1 VNEPATPRTIDDAP
15 AHARAIPDA
24 ADPPVPVAGLSTRE
38 AAVRRAAGLGNAA
51 APSTS
56 RTYREIVSDNLFTFI
71 NLSIIALGVLLAVV
85 GQPIDALLSGGAIAV
100 NALVSIVQEVRAKR
114 ILDRI
119 ALLDRPLAAVLRDG
133 QSRSLP
139 PDELVVG
146 DLLLLSAGDQIVVDG
161 RVLPGGPL
169 GIDESALTGESAV
182 VAKRAGQE
190 IYSGSFCVRGRGSY
204 VAERVGSASFANQ
217 LMAGARARRRVV
229 TPLQRAT
236 NLLIRILLLLI
247 VYFEFLLLME
257 AVIKQRGFAIT
268 VENLALL
275 AGLIPNGLLVSIA
288 LAYALGA
295 IRVSRTGVLIQQSN
309 AIESLSNVD
318 VLCMDKTGT
327 LTTNRLQVA
336 QLDPIGMALP
346 RAQYLL
352 GTMVASMASGNATS
366 AAIATAFPQEA
377 VRPVA
382 EVPFSSS
389 YKWSAL
395 VWDRAELR
403 GTYVL
408 GALEML
414 RPALV
419 GERGDQAAAWSALV
433 GQAQVL
439 ADHGLR
445 TLLFAATPAVAA
457 AEADPEHPALPTG
470 LVPLGLV
477 SLRDELRPGV
487 GAALAAFI
495 AAGVQPKIISG
506 DAPETVAALVKQA
519 GLSLAG
525 PPVSGL
531 ALARMDDNQLS
542 AAVATGT
549 VFGRISPQQK
559 EQLIRALRARG
570 HYVAMIGD
578 GVNDV
583 LSLKRA
589 NLGIAMQ
596 SGSQATRG
604 VANIVLTKDSFA
616 ALVPAVRE
624 GQRIVNGM
632 HAIILLFLVRILT
645 LALVALS
652 SLVIGD
658 FPLAL
663 RHAALGALLVVG
675 IPSIFLALWA
685 RPGPPAKGDFAQQLG
700 QFIFP
705 PVLLGSAI
713 GVLLYWGLLLIPLT
727 QHGLFDINT
736 VANDEIDAFLTG
748 RRPVAQT
755 ALTAFF
761 ICSGLLMLIFV
772 APPSPWWAGGAP
784 LRGDRRPLWLALGL
798 LGAFAA
804 VILLPPTR
812 QFYGLVL
819 LGWRELG
826 VVTVA
831 LVIWLVLV
839 RWFWRGRIIQRFIGL
854 TTAETGEA
862 TTKPRRPFGRLR
874 AWLQAHKSRTG

>member
-1 VNEPATPRTIDDAP
+1 MNEQVTPQTSANAGASARGRSDATILSAS
-15 AHARAIPDA
+15 
-24 ADPPVPVAGLSTRE
+24 VAGLSTRE
-38 AAVRRAAGLGNAA
+38 AARRRAAGLGNVAS
-51 APSTS
+51 PPTS
-56 RTYREIVSDNLFTFI
+56 RTYREIVTENVFTFI
-71 NLSIIALGVLLAVV
+71 NLSIIALGILLAVV

-119 ALLDRPLAAVLRDG
+119 ALLDRPLATVMRDG
-133 QSRSLP
+133 TSSALP

-146 DLLLLSAGDQIVVDG
+146 DLLLISAGDQVVVDG
-161 RVLPGGPL
+161 RLLPGGSL
-169 GIDESALTGESAV
+169 GVDESALTGESQV
-182 VAKRAGQE
+182 VAKRVDEAV
-190 IYSGSFCVRGRGSY
+190 YSGSFCVSGRGSY
-204 VAERVGSASFANQ
+204 VAEQVGSASFANQ

-229 TPLQRAT
+229 TPLQHAT

-275 AGLIPNGLLVSIA
+275 AGLVPNGLLVSIA

-352 GTMVASMASGNATS
+352 GTMVASMVSGNATS
-366 AAIATAFPQEA
+366 AAIATAFPQEP

-389 YKWSAL
+389 YKWSAV
-395 VWDRAELR
+395 VWDHEELR

-419 GERGDQAAAWSALV
+419 GARGDQDTAWLALV
-433 GQAQVL
+433 AQAQAL
-439 ADHGLR
+439 ADRGLR
-445 TLLFAATPAVAA
+445 TLLFAASPVITIKEP
-457 AEADPEHPALPTG
+457 DPEHPTLPLG
-470 LVPLGLV
+470 LVPLGLI

-531 ALARMDDNQLS
+531 TLAQLDDAQLS
-542 AAVATGT
+542 DAAATGT

-604 VANIVLTKDSFA
+604 VADIVLTKDSFA

-632 HAIILLFLVRILT
+632 HAIIRLFLVRILT
-645 LALVALS
+645 LALVTLS

-663 RHAALGALLVVG
+663 RHAALSALLVVG

-685 RPGPPAKGDFAQQLG
+685 RPELPTKGDFAQQLWP
-700 QFIFP
+700 FVFP

-713 GVLLYWGLLLIPLT
+713 GVILYWGLLLVPLT
-727 QHGLFDINT
+727 QHGLFDSDT
-736 VANDEIDAFLTG
+736 VANDEIAAFLAG
-748 RRPVAQT
+748 RRPAAQT
-755 ALTAFF
+755 ALTAFL
-761 ICSGLLMLIFV
+761 ICSGLLLLVFV
-772 APPSPWWAGGAP
+772 APPSPWWVGGAP
-784 LRGDRRPLWLALGL
+784 LRGDRRPFWLAIGL
-798 LGAFAA
+798 LGAFAG
-804 VILLPPTR
+804 VMLLPPTR
-812 QFYGLVL
+812 QFYGLVV

-826 VVTVA
+826 VVAVA
-831 LVIWLVLV
+831 VLIWLILV
-839 RWFWRGRIIQRFIGL
+839 RWFWRARIIQRFIGL

-862 TTKPRRPFGRLR
+862 TTKLRRPFGRIR
-874 AWLQAHKSRTG
+874 AWRHSRR